1 MKPRL
6 DQQVVVVTGASS
18 GIGRE
23 TALLL
28 AERGA
33 CVVAVARNET
43 ALATLVQDI
52 QTTGGQAEAVVA
64 DVADY
69 GAVERAGDRAIERF
83 GGSTR
88 GSTTPR

>member
-28 AERGA
+28 AEQA

-52 QTTGGQAEAVVA
+52 QTAGGQAEAVVA

-69 GAVERAGDRAIERF
+69 EAVERAGDRAV
-83 GGSTR
+83 GGSAGSTR